1 MTQQNGPIT
10 TSQMVVD
17 DGAIIQVIEQL
28 KIMREAY
35 IKALDDIIGRAKV
48 LDSSLVKMGGTIE
61 QQQKKVQQVA
71 VEAENLARKNAE
83 VRAEIESLTAKIAK
97 LEAELE
103 KFRKA
108 QQEAATA
115 TQKTTAA
122 QNEQAQATQQ
132 GTQSTTANTE
142 AVKLNVS
149 GLQGLKKE
157 IESVIGTRDQNIKRL
172 AKEQTAL
179 ISVRNAL
186 NLLNKQQKNGLISLQ
201 EATHRRAELISQEN
215 QLKNTSRELTSII
228 NAQTK
233 EANAGLGTYQ
243 QLSKYLELLRIA
255 MREAGKSAQDMNI
268 VTKLQK
274 EINMLEPQLRK
285 FDASIGNHQRNV
297 GNYASGFNTL
307 GFQVQQVARELPS
320 LTISAQQFFL
330 AISNNLPMLADEI
343 KRTSVHVKELR
354 DQGQQV
360 PGVFRQIVKSIVSW
374 QTLLV
379 VVITLVTAF
388 GKEIAEMTKELF
400 ASSESFDATAKAQ
413 KRFRETMT
421 QGQVDAQK
429 SVTSLRLL
437 YEATQNTTISI
448 NSRRKAVEELQRLY
462 PAYFGQLTQEEIL
475 TGKAKGAYDKLR
487 TSILEIARARA
498 AVNAITENSEKE
510 LKITNTPGYN
520 EMETYSKI
528 LDLAPGVKITQSPDA
543 IRKSLN
549 YAIGELQKIYPQLA
563 KELKGSI
570 GLTEGSGVAMI
581 DAAARFNAQM
591 ARVRELYRQAESK
604 FKEANKDLYDEI
616 KESGATPVQAV
627 DALRQNTE
635 ILASEAEKVFLNI
648 APDAKLIEG
657 SVAAID
663 AAIQELQEAQKRA
676 TNAIEYNKLQK
687 PIDELDKRRK
697 AITGEARSGS
707 NLSKSEKEGA
717 RSLKQQEKEAEKAQ
731 KIEDQD
737 NKARLRLQKQA
748 LAIELKTYQKG
759 YEEQVKAAENAHRE
773 REINLTNAFESIK
786 NITEADIAEYTQAIK
801 DNNAALNKNLLDAQN
816 NLAAQQL
823 EVEKRTWELRLQA
836 LREGTTEYLQA
847 QLQLISTEKAIALIR
862 NAMLPEEQ
870 RQKDEDIEKS
880 FDRQGDLLTGNA
892 RVEALNKDYAIR
904 MSEIEAEEWKRS
916 DRYITQERIK
926 AAIKRNDALLKL
938 AREGAIELGDD
949 QMAILV
955 NEQQRLTE
963 QLKDTRGNHDSL
975 LDLLFPKMKDEWRES
990 LNAAVNFTV
999 TKLQSVFEAQS
1010 RLAQQEIDLAD
1021 ERIDAARSVLD
1032 AEREAAANGYANNVA
1047 QAQREL
1053 ALQKQTQEKLLR
1065 QQAQMQRAQQA
1076 IEALSQTSSLIT
1088 ATANIWAEF
1097 TKGTG
1102 LAGPFLAAAATA
1114 AMWAS
1119 FAAAQIKAAQVTRQS
1134 ASAGAV
1140 TYGTGGYEYI
1150 TGGSHQSGRDVS
1162 LGRTQDGRERRIEGG
1177 EFLGV
1182 INKRATRKYGSELGA
1197 IIDSIN
1203 HGEFERIYM
1212 RSAFSFEKAGIT
1224 INQNADTARLAADVA
1239 AIRRQGERQIV
1250 SDGKGRIF
1258 IFKGNNTKIIK
1269 S

>member
-10 TSQMVVD
+10 TSQMVVN

-28 KIMREAY
+28 KIMREVY
-35 IKALDDIIGRAKV
+35 IKMLDDIIDRAKV

-320 LTISAQQFFL
+320 LTVSAQQFFL

-413 KRFRETMT
+413 KRFSETMT

-448 NSRRKAVEELQRLY
+448 NSRREAVEELQRLY

-487 TSILEIARARA
+487 ISILETARARA
-498 AVNAITENSEKE
+498 AANAITENSEKE

-520 EMETYSKI
+520 EMEVYSKI
-528 LDLAPGVKITQSPDA
+528 LDLDPRVKITQSPDA

-563 KELKGSI
+563 KELKENI
-570 GLTEGSGVAMI
+570 GLTEGSGVVMV

-591 ARVRELYRQAESK
+591 ARVRELYSQAESK

-627 DALRQNTE
+627 DALRQNNE
-635 ILASEAEKVFLNI
+635 MLASEAEKVFLK
-648 APDAKLIEG
+648 DTELIEG

-663 AAIQELQEAQKRA
+663 ADIQKLQEAQKRA
-676 TNAIEYNKLQK
+676 TNAIEYDKIQK
-687 PIDELDKRRK
+687 RIDELDKRRK

-731 KIEDQD
+731 KIENQD

-801 DNNAALNKNLLDAQN
+801 DNNAALNKDLLDAQN

-1102 LAGPFLAAAATA
+1102 LAGPFLAAVATA
-1114 AMWAS
+1114 TMWAS

-1162 LGRTQDGRERRIEGG
+1162 LGHTQDGRERRIEGG

>member
-1 MTQQNGPIT
+1 MAQQNGPIT
-10 TSQMVVD
+10 TSQMVVN

-35 IKALDDIIGRAKV
+35 IKALDDIIDRAKV

-71 VEAENLARKNAE
+71 IEAENLARKNAE

-233 EANAGLGTYQ
+233 EANAGVGTYQ
-243 QLSKYLELLRIA
+243 QLSQYLGLLKTA
-255 MREAGKSAQDMNI
+255 YREAGKSAQDMNI
-268 VTKLQK
+268 AAKLKK
-274 EINMLEPQLRK
+274 EIDILDPALKK

-343 KRTSVHVKELR
+343 KRTSVRVRELR

-413 KRFRETMT
+413 KRFSETMT

-437 YEATQNTTISI
+437 YEATQNTTVSI
-448 NSRRKAVEELQRLY
+448 NSRRRAVEELQRLY

-487 TSILEIARARA
+487 ISILETARARA
-498 AVNAITENSEKE
+498 AANAITENSEKE

-528 LDLAPGVKITQSPDA
+528 LAQDPGVSITQSA
-543 IRKSLN
+543 ETIRKSLN
-549 YAIGELQKIYPQLA
+549 YAIEQLQKVNPQYA
-563 KELKGSI
+563 KALKENI
-570 GLTEGSGVAMI
+570 GLTEGSGIAMI

-591 ARVRELYRQAESK
+591 ARVRELYSQAESK

-635 ILASEAEKVFLNI
+635 ILASEAEKAFLK
-648 APDAKLIEG
+648 DTELIEG

-663 AAIQELQEAQKRA
+663 ADIQKLQEAQKRA
-676 TNAIEYNKLQK
+676 TNAIEYDKVQK
-687 PIDELDKRRK
+687 RIDELDKRRK

-707 NLSKSEKEGA
+707 NLSKSDKEGA
-717 RSLKQQEKEAEKAQ
+717 RSLKQQKKEAEKAQ
-731 KIEDQD
+731 RIEEQD

-801 DNNAALNKNLLDAQN
+801 DNNAALNKDLLDAQN

-870 RQKDEDIEKS
+870 RQKDEDIEKG

-892 RVEALNKDYAIR
+892 RVEAINKDYAIR

-938 AREGAIELGDD
+938 AREGAIELGED
-949 QMAILV
+949 QIAILA

-1010 RLAQQEIDLAD
+1010 QLAQQEIDLAD

-1102 LAGPFLAAAATA
+1102 LAGPFLAAVATA
-1114 AMWAS
+1114 TMWAS
-1119 FAAAQIKAAQVTRQS
+1119 FAAAQIKAAQVTRQP

-1162 LGRTQDGRERRIEGG
+1162 LGHTQDGRERRIEGG

>member
-1 MTQQNGPIT
+1 MAQQNGPIT

-35 IKALDDIIGRAKV
+35 IKALDDIIDRAKV
-48 LDSSLVKMGGTIE
+48 LDSSLVKMSGTIE

-115 TQKTTAA
+115 TQKTTAV
-122 QNEQAQATQQ
+122 QNEQAQAAQQNTRATQENI
-132 GTQSTTANTE
+132 AAE
-142 AVKLNVS
+142 RLEIA

-157 IESVIGTRDQNIKRL
+157 IESIIGTRSQNIKRL
-172 AKEQTAL
+172 AEEQTAL

-186 NLLNKQQKNGLISLQ
+186 NLLNKQQREGRITLSEVQKNRETLIAAERQ
-201 EATHRRAELISQEN
+201 HATIAQ
-215 QLKNTSRELTSII
+215 QLTAII

-233 EANAGLGTYQ
+233 EANAGVGTYQ
-243 QLSKYLELLRIA
+243 QLSQYLGLLKTA
-255 MREAGKSAQDMNI
+255 YREAGKSAQNMNI
-268 VTKLQK
+268 AAKLKK
-274 EINMLEPQLRK
+274 EIDILDPALKK

-343 KRTSVHVKELR
+343 ERTSVHVKELR

-413 KRFRETMT
+413 KRFSETMT

-437 YEATQNTTISI
+437 YEATQNTTVSI
-448 NSRRKAVEELQRLY
+448 NSRRMAVEELQRSY

-487 TSILEIARARA
+487 ISILETARARA
-498 AVNAITENSEKE
+498 AANAITENSEKE

-528 LDLAPGVKITQSPDA
+528 LDLDPGVKITQSPDA

-549 YAIGELQKIYPQLA
+549 YAIGELQKIYPQFA
-563 KELKGSI
+563 KELKESI

-591 ARVRELYRQAESK
+591 ARVRELYSQAESK

-648 APDAKLIEG
+648 APGAELIEG

-663 AAIQELQEAQKRA
+663 AAIQKLQEDQKRA
-676 TNAIEYNKLQK
+676 TDAIEYDKFQK
-687 PIDELDKRRK
+687 QIDELDKRRK

-801 DNNAALNKNLLDAQN
+801 DNNAALNKDLLDAQN

-949 QMAILV
+949 QMAILA

-975 LDLLFPKMKDEWRES
+975 LDLLFPKMKDEWKES
-990 LNAAVNFTV
+990 LNEAVNFTV

-1010 RLAQQEIDLAD
+1010 QLAQQEIDLAN

-1076 IEALSQTSSLIT
+1076 VEALSQTSSLIT